1 MTSCVNIRKN
11 QQAPPEVD
19 EAGISIIMDTTEF
32 EKGFL
37 HTTLNAMTRGSLI
50 RLSWMISVL

>member
-1 MTSCVNIRKN
+1 MPQITIT
-11 QQAPPEVD
+11 PPEVD